1 MLKIRPWGN
10 VCTAVHQCSR
20 HLLTHGHTHTLRR
33 RAPLAGD
40 LEGAL
45 LTLSHTVLRFSPPS
59 KRSSLVLW
67 GLLAWS
73 QAGPL
78 CVVATALP
86 VLGSPGGFPRGH
98 SDRWTVRSESGGRRG
113 PPSACPD
120 LLPRRLPESS
130 PARWSIGKDPDPSP
144 LQGLVGL
151 PSPCNQT
158 PPDPGT

>member
-1 MLKIRPWGN
+1 MP
-10 VCTAVHQCSR
+10 CS
-20 HLLTHGHTHTLRR
+20 
-33 RAPLAGD
+33 PPGD
-40 LEGAL
+40 LPDPGIEPGLPALQADSLPPEPPGA
-45 LTLSHTVLRFSPPS
+45 

-120 LLPRRLPESS
+120 LLPRRLSESS